1 MADNKNNGGE
11 QPAVN
16 EDEQP
21 AVNEE
26 TTPRANIVAQYVK
39 DISFENPNAPAS
51 FKDLQGKSPQINVNV
66 NVAARKT
73 GENSHEVELRISA
86 NADLDDK
93 SVFVIELVY
102 AGLFAIENV
111 PEDAL
116 ETFMLVQAPVM
127 LFPFARQIIASATSD
142 GGYPPLL
149 LQPIDFAG
157 LYRQQLLQR
166 QADAAEDGGDGGKPA
181 VA

>member
-1 MADNKNNGGE
+1 MADNDNNGGE
-11 QPAVN
+11 QPAVK
-16 EDEQP
+16 EE
-21 AVNEE
+21 AV
-26 TTPRANIVAQYVK
+26 PRANIVAQYVK
-39 DISFENPNAPAS
+39 DISFENPNAPDS
-51 FKDLQGKSPQINVNV
+51 FKDLQGKSPRINIDV
-66 NVAARKT
+66 NVAGRKT

-93 SVFVIELVY
+93 SVFVVELVY

-111 PEDAL
+111 PEEAL
-116 ETFMLVQAPVM
+116 EAFMLVQAPVM

-149 LQPIDFAG
+149 LEPIDFPG

-166 QADAAEDGGDGGKPA
+166 QAKAAEDSGDDGKPA
-181 VA
+181 TT